1 MYSIHVYMYMYKTNK
16 AWGFFLRKSML
27 TLHFLALKIKQQ
39 KTHKQ
44 AASPFIKK
52 KKKRRISL

>member
-52 KKKRRISL
+52 KKNGV